1 MVIIL
6 RCVLVYPSGRI
17 RNQSK
22 PSLILPMV
30 DHIDEGKEVGILV
43 VIADAEPPGHD
54 ILVGPV
60 NDGGVSQAEDA

>member
-1 MVIIL
+1 
-6 RCVLVYPSGRI
+6 
-17 RNQSK
+17 
-22 PSLILPMV
+22 MV

-60 NDGGVSQAEDA
+60 NDGGVSQAEDV